1 MGAHRKGAT
10 RISED
15 SEELARVPLQAIL
28 LADSFATKF
37 RPITLERPKVLLPL
51 VNVPMLNYT
60 LAWLESAGVEEVI
73 VFCCAH
79 SKQVIDFLE
88 SSEWFSQPNFS
99 VTMIES
105 HHSVSAGD
113 ALRLIYERNVIHGD
127 FILIS
132 GDTVSN
138 MPLTQ
143 VLQEHR
149 ERRKK
154 DANAVMTMVIK
165 RSKPSP
171 ITRQSR
177 LGTDELFMAIDPNT
191 KQLLYYEDKAD
202 YSKGVISLDK
212 LLLVDNASISLHN
225 DIQDC
230 YIDICSPEVLSLF
243 TDNFD
248 YQHLRRHFV
257 KGLLLDDVCVAPTR
271 PLLLAKHSYLM
282 CGHYDGSSANWTCS
296 LLVLAFLIANSWGIH
311 LFCQIMGYK
320 IFTHEIHSS
329 YAARIENFRSYD
341 AISKDIIQRWTY
353 PFVPDVKFCGNS
365 ATKLERQGMYRATEV
380 VQSRSAEIG
389 PFTVIGNG
397 TTIGSNTKISNSVV
411 GEMCTIGSNVS
422 IEGSYIWNNV
432 AIEDGC
438 KLMHAII
445 CDGVTVKSGAVLEPG
460 VVLSF
465 KVVIGQ
471 QFVVPSYSK
480 VSLLQQPTKQDSDEE
495 LEYADNSSGIV
506 EISSIT
512 DAEDQSNG
520 AMTSQ
525 SLEEKF
531 QPTDELG
538 TGGVG
543 YVWSICEGSH
553 EEEWRHSIAPIPADK
568 LAEAME
574 STEEDLDLIT
584 QNGSVLP
591 PSGELKPDSN
601 DSDDDNEDS
610 RDDSVDFEKEVELTF
625 LRAVHENI
633 KEDHLILEVNS
644 LRLSFNKIFADCAGA
659 IFYSLMKLALETPHN
674 SPSELCNNAL
684 SVITKWKKLLKS
696 YLTDI
701 DEQIEVILKFE
712 EMCLESAK
720 EFSPL
725 FAKVPGDDIVVPSGT
740 VYKHSCLLLALAS
753 SMMTLWQFS
762 FFHGIRL
769 QGNCWQTTMKC
780 RRNHTMLFKT
790 AATDALL
797 DSSSGEANCF
807 AANLCLF
814 LGVLFF
820 TYFLKV
826 AMVATIFGLFL
837 GNLLALLWLGQLR
850 ILWHLYDKD
859 LIQEDAVLKWDDE
872 KKDADDYDKV
882 FVKQSEKFI
891 QWLREASEEE
901 DEDEDAKN
909 DSGRS

>member
-1 MGAHRKGAT
+1 MGAQRKGAT
-10 RISED
+10 RAED
-15 SEELARVPLQAIL
+15 SDELARVPLQVIL

-51 VNVPMLNYT
+51 VNVPMISYT

-79 SKQVIDFLE
+79 SKQVIGYLE
-88 SSEWFSQPNFS
+88 SSEWLSQPNFL
-99 VTMIES
+99 VTTIES
-105 HHSVSAGD
+105 HNSVSAGD

-138 MPLTQ
+138 MSLTQ

-149 ERRKK
+149 ERKKK
-154 DANAVMTMVIK
+154 DPNAVMTMVIK
-165 RSKPSP
+165 RSKSSP

-202 YSKGVISLDK
+202 YSKGVICLDK
-212 LLLVDNASISLHN
+212 LLLTDNSSISLHN
-225 DIQDC
+225 DTQDC

-257 KGLLLDDVCVAPTR
+257 KGLLVDD
-271 PLLLAKHSYLM
+271 
-282 CGHYDGSSANWTCS
+282 
-296 LLVLAFLIANSWGIH
+296 
-311 LFCQIMGYK
+311 IMGYK

-329 YAARIENFRSYD
+329 YAARIDNFRSYD
-341 AISKDIIQRWTY
+341 TISKDIIQRWTY
-353 PFVPDVKFCGNS
+353 PFVPDVKFGGNS
-365 ATKLERQGMYRATEV
+365 ATKLERQGMYRASV

-397 TTIGSNTKISNSVV
+397 TKIGSNTKISNSVV
-411 GEMCTIGSNVS
+411 GEGCTIGSNVS

-432 AIEDGC
+432 TIEDDC
-438 KLMHAII
+438 RLMHAMV
-445 CDGVTVKSGAVLEPG
+445 CDGVVMKSGAVLEPG

-480 VSLLQQPTKQDSDEE
+480 VSLHEQPIKQDSDEE
-495 LEYADNSSGIV
+495 LEYADNSSGIG
-506 EISSIT
+506 EFASIAGT
-512 DAEDQSNG
+512 VDKSNG
-520 AMTSQ
+520 VMSSQ
-525 SLEEKF
+525 LSEEQC

-538 TGGVG
+538 TGGIG

-568 LAEAME
+568 LAEAMQT
-574 STEEDLDLIT
+574 TEDDLELIT
-584 QNGSVLP
+584 QDGSVLP
-591 PSGELKPDSN
+591 ASGELKLDSI
-601 DSDDDNEDS
+601 DSDDVDIEDS
-610 RDDSVDFEKEVELTF
+610 RDDSIDFEKEVEATF
-625 LRAVHENI
+625 LRAVLENI
-633 KEDHLILEVNS
+633 KEDHVILEVNS
-644 LRLSFNKIFADCAGA
+644 LRLSYNKLFADCAGA
-659 IFYSLMKLALETPHN
+659 IFYSMMKLALETPHT
-674 SPSELCNNAL
+674 SASELCNNAV

-696 YLTDI
+696 YLNDI
-701 DEQIEVILKFE
+701 DEQIEVILTFE

-720 EFSPL
+720 EFFPV
-725 FAKVPGDDIVVPSGT
+725 FAK
-740 VYKHSCLLLALAS
+740 
-753 SMMTLWQFS
+753 
-762 FFHGIRL
+762 
-769 QGNCWQTTMKC
+769 
-780 RRNHTMLFKT
+780 
-790 AATDALL
+790 
-797 DSSSGEANCF
+797 
-807 AANLCLF
+807 
-814 LGVLFF
+814 
-820 TYFLKV
+820 
-826 AMVATIFGLFL
+826 
-837 GNLLALLWLGQLR
+837 

-859 LIQEDAVLKWDDE
+859 IIQEEAVLKWDDE
-872 KKDADDYDKV
+872 KKDADDSDKV

-901 DEDEDAKN
+901 EGGGGGEEEEGN
-909 DSGRS
+909 QE